1 MTFSEFW
8 QLYPRRKKTPAITGR
23 KKAQEKLEA
32 VVKSG
37 EAAWEEIIGGVKAY
51 ADCDNVREGYI
62 CLPVTWINQCR
73 WEDEYE
79 IPRTPE
85 EILAAKPLS
94 ERTLEDWWK
103 ILNLD
108 NAFMRDWHPRNW
120 NDEGLGPPPG
130 SKHCMVPDEIMD
142 KCGWRKYGTQGESHE
157 RT

>member
-79 IPRTPE
+79 IPQTPE

-94 ERTLEDWWK
+94 ERTPEDWGK
-103 ILNLD
+103 L
-108 NAFMRDWHPRNW
+108 
-120 NDEGLGPPPG
+120 LGPPTPFNKALIA
-130 SKHCMVPDEIMD
+130 KHPDRLAGASEEVRETY
-142 KCGWRKYGTQGESHE
+142 GLRKDYG
-157 RT
+157 